1 MRNGNKCQAKRAK
14 IDLLIRLYD
23 INRNLVNAM
32 VIQFDAQYR
41 ARESCCVDRALQ
53 ALPEI
58 RHRADMIFVRMRD
71 NKAGYF
77 LTVLLQEFR
86 VRQDEVDARK
96 PLIRKSHAAID
107 DKEFPAG
114 DIDVHVHAELLA
126 TAERDEI
133 ERVFFKVRFM
143 KKFFLRLI
151 FQLLFPFLMMLIDA
165 KKSLEGQ
172 FIIYSLNCFSMRIE
186 QRREAAGSDHKRLR
200 AHFF

>member
-77 LTVLLQEFR
+77 LTMDQKTWRSVLSR
-86 VRQDEVDARK
+86 VST
-96 PLIRKSHAAID
+96 L
-107 DKEFPAG
+107 
-114 DIDVHVHAELLA
+114 
-126 TAERDEI
+126 EI
-133 ERVFFKVRFM
+133 M
-143 KKFFLRLI
+143 PI
-151 FQLLFPFLMMLIDA
+151 NPICMI
-165 KKSLEGQ
+165 
-172 FIIYSLNCFSMRIE
+172 
-186 QRREAAGSDHKRLR
+186 
-200 AHFF
+200 